1 MKVMNH
7 AGQELE
13 NTMSRIMKYLEEGQ
27 NLLNRI
33 KKRRPCVPKEL
44 LLMRSVHAHEQQRL
58 QTAAERLRALLSE
71 EQFVYQWS
79 YALVLLSNLRNQST
93 KRRDLET
100 ALSLSVKARKR
111 YVEGRLEDAA
121 ALVSR
126 AINRLLP

>member
-58 QTAAERLRALLSE
+58 QTAAKRLRALLSE